1 MSIYSKDRWFVISQ
15 KHTVCTLCPNDG
27 AILWYVLLSYKKTL
41 QNKCVCIYCFSL
53 PKLTWQF
60 CSGRRGHENH
70 TLVNVQTEGAFT
82 NYIYELIWQERE
94 ALVLY
99 SPFFLML
106 AIIEYTVCN
115 GNWSPTLIQGGGTP
129 TLFGIHFVHW
139 NNEAWNTA
147 AEFFPLHCI
156 LLLMCH
162 SLLVNSNPRQFKG
175 SWFEYSKKSC
185 RRWLIKIENLFPS
198 RIPCLCV
205 V

>member
-1 MSIYSKDRWFVISQ
+1 MMERSFDMFCYP
-15 KHTVCTLCPNDG
+15 T
-27 AILWYVLLSYKKTL
+27 KKTL

-139 NNEAWNTA
+139 NNEAWNTV
-147 AEFFPLHCI
+147 EFFPLHCI
-156 LLLMCH
+156 LPTATDV
-162 SLLVNSNPRQFKG
+162 SQSVGQFK
-175 SWFEYSKKSC
+175 SKA
-185 RRWLIKIENLFPS
+185 IQG
-198 RIPCLCV
+198 
-205 V
+205 

>member
-1 MSIYSKDRWFVISQ
+1 MMERSFDMFCYP
-15 KHTVCTLCPNDG
+15 T
-27 AILWYVLLSYKKTL
+27 KKTL

-99 SPFFLML
+99 SPFFFLML

-129 TLFGIHFVHW
+129 TLFGIHFACIETMKHETYSSSPSMHW
-139 NNEAWNTA
+139 NWTTTDV
-147 AEFFPLHCI
+147 
-156 LLLMCH
+156 
-162 SLLVNSNPRQFKG
+162 SQSVGQFKTEAAVQG
-175 SWFEYSKKSC
+175 
-185 RRWLIKIENLFPS
+185 
-198 RIPCLCV
+198 
-205 V
+205 

>member
-1 MSIYSKDRWFVISQ
+1 MMERSFDMFCYP
-15 KHTVCTLCPNDG
+15 T
-27 AILWYVLLSYKKTL
+27 KKTL

-147 AEFFPLHCI
+147 AEFFPPALHTA
-156 LLLMCH
+156 
-162 SLLVNSNPRQFKG
+162 SDVSQSAGQFK
-175 SWFEYSKKSC
+175 SKA
-185 RRWLIKIENLFPS
+185 IQG
-198 RIPCLCV
+198 
-205 V
+205 

>member
-99 SPFFLML
+99 SPFFSNVGHYRILQCVMV
-106 AIIEYTVCN
+106 IEA
-115 GNWSPTLIQGGGTP
+115 Q
-129 TLFGIHFVHW
+129 HW
-139 NNEAWNTA
+139 FRAGA
-147 AEFFPLHCI
+147 RLHYSGSISCI
-156 LLLMCH
+156 ETMKH
-162 SLLVNSNPRQFKG
+162 
-175 SWFEYSKKSC
+175 ET
-185 RRWLIKIENLFPS
+185 
-198 RIPCLCV
+198 
-205 V
+205 

>member
-1 MSIYSKDRWFVISQ
+1 MMERSFDMFCYPTKKLYRTNVFVFIALACRNWPGNFAQEEEDMKITHLSMFKLKGRSQTTFMNWYDR
-15 KHTVCTLCPNDG
+15 
-27 AILWYVLLSYKKTL
+27 
-41 QNKCVCIYCFSL
+41 
-53 PKLTWQF
+53 
-60 CSGRRGHENH
+60 
-70 TLVNVQTEGAFT
+70 
-82 NYIYELIWQERE
+82 RE

-147 AEFFPLHCI
+147 AEFFPPALHI
-156 LLLMCH
+156 LLMCH